1 MDEAWLLIQLVTNA
15 TAGISWLLSADTIFF
30 LMQLFGRGWTGLAAS
45 FLLEESYF
53 FTDFDLRSLSNV
65 FMNFKKKT
73 TINVVILEP
82 VQQRWR
88 KLQIQAF
95 KVTYLA
101 IHNLFAANKVL
112 GINLI

>member
-1 MDEAWLLIQLVTNA
+1 MTYA
-15 TAGISWLLSADTIFF
+15 TAGISWLLSADTIF

-82 VQQRWR
+82 VQQR
-88 KLQIQAF
+88 
-95 KVTYLA
+95 
-101 IHNLFAANKVL
+101 
-112 GINLI
+112 

>member
-1 MDEAWLLIQLVTNA
+1 MIQLVTNA

-30 LMQLFGRGWTGLAAS
+30 DAIVWQRLDWPS
-45 FLLEESYF
+45 SLLLVGGVIF

-82 VQQRWR
+82 VQQR
-88 KLQIQAF
+88 
-95 KVTYLA
+95 
-101 IHNLFAANKVL
+101 
-112 GINLI
+112 